1 MKNLYRS
8 TLTVYSI
15 FFKTNLLR
23 PAANSDEMIAR
34 KLQEKFDKELAAS
47 LEKKNM
53 SDRLKQKQ
61 PSRVFVQQIPSSF
74 QTDMLYSM
82 VRQPQDTNRAANHSS
97 ASASTAVT
105 NPFSSDGDNTDTELE
120 RMTRNYRNH
129 TNNSHFLNNFNNN
142 PHQPTSSNYLRRQ
155 NNVDP
160 VTNLTSAFS
169 ILSNTELV

>member
-1 MKNLYRS
+1 
-8 TLTVYSI
+8 
-15 FFKTNLLR
+15 
-23 PAANSDEMIAR
+23 MIAR

-61 PSRVFVQQIPSSF
+61 PSRVFAQQIPSSF

-82 VRQPQDTNRAANHSS
+82 VRQPQDTNSAANHSS
-97 ASASTAVT
+97 ASAAMT
-105 NPFSSDGDNTDTELE
+105 NPFGSDGDNTDTELE
-120 RMTRNYRNH
+120 RRARNYRTH

-169 ILSNTELV
+169 ILSNSELV